1 MGAREHEVRIMGF
14 ALAALALLATFLV
27 IWVAS
32 GLGAALHAQV
42 ERSSVTLG
50 PDTSAEAA
58 ARP

>member
-32 GLGAALHAQV
+32 GLGSALHAQV
-42 ERSSVTLG
+42 ERASVTVG
-50 PDTSAEAA
+50 PDAA